1 MSRLL
6 HVLNGDCTRVGVERS
21 GLPGELTVWADVLHE
36 GPTPGGLS
44 RAAWRSVRA
53 RHLASLDGQ
62 SEQQILE
69 GLRRWDAALDRYRE
83 YDEVVFWLEH
93 DLFDQL
99 LLIRHLHWLSTLNDR
114 TSITFSLICID
125 SFPGVEHF
133 TGLGP
138 LRPEQLATL
147 LDVRVPISE
156 RQIAVGE
163 TAWDAFCAPEPLRL
177 QQWLHADTAAAT
189 RSVRLQPDD
198 TAAVRSVRLQPDLG
212 ELDATRSVRL
222 QPDLGELPWLRGGL
236 VRHLQDYPAF
246 RDGLARSER
255 QILTAVDEGAL
266 SPVSAFHATQRME
279 ERIYMGDAT
288 FWSIMRRLAAA
299 RQPLLTITSSDGPSR
314 EMLPDAQLEL
324 TRTGREVLHGR
335 ADHVAINGIDRWMG
349 GVHLIDGRWRWKGQ
363 GIADR

>member
-6 HVLNGDCTRVGVERS
+6 HVLNGDCTRVGLERS
-21 GLPGELTVWADVLHE
+21 GLPGDLTVWADVLHE
-36 GPTPGGLS
+36 GPTPAGLS

-69 GLRRWDAALDRYRE
+69 GLQRWDAALDRYRE

-114 TSITFSLICID
+114 AIVTFSLICID
-125 SFPGVEHF
+125 SFGS
-133 TGLGP
+133 

-156 RQIAVGE
+156 GQIAMGE

-177 QQWLHADTAAAT
+177 QQWLHADTAA
-189 RSVRLQPDD
+189 
-198 TAAVRSVRLQPDLG
+198 
-212 ELDATRSVRL
+212 
-222 QPDLGELPWLRGGL
+222 ELPLLRGAL

-288 FWSIMRRLAAA
+288 FWSIMCRLATA
-299 RQPLLTITSSDGPSR
+299 REPLLTITSSDGPSR

-324 TRTGREVLHGR
+324 TRTGREVLRGR
-335 ADHVAINGIDRWMG
+335 ADHVSINGIDRWMG
-349 GVHLIDGRWRWKGQ
+349 GVHLTDGRWRWNGD
-363 GIADR
+363 GIADF

>member
-6 HVLNGDCTRVGVERS
+6 HVLNGDCTRAGLERS
-21 GLPGELTVWADVLHE
+21 GVPGDVTVWADVLHE
-36 GPTPGGLS
+36 GPTPAGLS

-69 GLRRWDAALDRYRE
+69 GLQRWDAALDRYRE
-83 YDEVVFWLEH
+83 YDEMVFWLEH

-99 LLIRHLHWLSTLNDR
+99 LLIRHLHWMSTLNDR
-114 TSITFSLICID
+114 TSIKFSLICID

-156 RQIAVGE
+156 DQIAVGQ
-163 TAWDAFCAPEPLRL
+163 TAWDAYCAPEPLRL
-177 QQWLHADTAAAT
+177 QQWLHADTAA
-189 RSVRLQPDD
+189 
-198 TAAVRSVRLQPDLG
+198 VRSVRLQPDLG
-212 ELDATRSVRL
+212 ELPL
-222 QPDLGELPWLRGGL
+222 LRGAL

-266 SPVSAFHATQRME
+266 SPLSAFRATQRME

-288 FWSIMRRLAAA
+288 LWSIMRRLAVA
-299 RQPLLTITSSDGPSR
+299 REPLLTITSTEGPWR
-314 EMLPDAQLEL
+314 ETLPNAQLEL
-324 TRTGREVLHGR
+324 TRTGREVLRGR

-349 GVHLIDGRWRWKGQ
+349 GVHLIDGRWRWDGY
-363 GIADR
+363 GIADGW

>member
-156 RQIAVGE
+156 RQVAVGE

-177 QQWLHADTAAAT
+177 QQWLHADTG
-189 RSVRLQPDD
+189 
-198 TAAVRSVRLQPDLG
+198 AVRSVRLQG
-212 ELDATRSVRL
+212 DATRSVRL
-222 QPDLGELPWLRGGL
+222 QPDLGGLPLLRGAL
-236 VRHLQDYPAF
+236 VRHLQDYPALH
-246 RDGLARSER
+246 DGLARSER

-266 SPVSAFHATQRME
+266 SPLSTFRATQRME
-279 ERIYMGDAT
+279 ERLYMGDAT

-299 RQPLLTITSSDGPSR
+299 REPLLRITSSDGRWR
-314 EMLPDAQLEL
+314 ETFTDAQLEL
-324 TRTGREVLHGR
+324 TKTGRDVLRGG